1 MPSPLSRYQLAFATP
16 RKLPR
21 PGQLTGRVVVLDI
34 AFAGTGSSGGF
45 EAVTLPFI
53 GGLGERLRGWVDH
66 HDHSEHQRFSD
77 DPRFVLSTKAEHP
90 ACPEMIDE
98 ALCARIGPVETVV
111 CHTDFDGLASAA
123 KWVMDG
129 VAPYPECDADARAID
144 TRMGRPSP
152 MADAM
157 DRALRA
163 HPRDTG
169 LCAAVVRYLATGLE
183 DSGLWRTILQAARQ
197 LRPIEKATRRVAR
210 QFERVRPGV
219 AILDVGAATDK
230 LDTTLLLLLG
240 QEIEPVA
247 VVLDRNNTHVAAR
260 FDSGYNFLEL
270 LALAGGM
277 PTRVAVP
284 RSRAPEVLLRLGV
297 EPSVAERWS
306 TPR

>member
-1 MPSPLSRYQLAFATP
+1 MPSPLSRYQLAFASP

-21 PGQLTGRVVVLDI
+21 PSQLTGRVVVLDI

-53 GGLGERLRGWVDH
+53 SGLGDRLGGWIDH
-66 HDHSEHQRFSD
+66 HDHSEHQRFQG

-90 ACPEMIDE
+90 ACPEMIDP

-111 CHTDFDGLASAA
+111 CHTDFDGLACAA
-123 KWVMDG
+123 KWVLDG
-129 VAPYPECDADARAID
+129 VAPYGECDTDARAID
-144 TRMGRPSP
+144 TRLGKPSP
-152 MADAM
+152 MAGTM

-163 HPRDTG
+163 RPRDTA

-183 DSGLWRTILQAARQ
+183 DSGLWQTILEAARQ
-197 LRPIEKATRRVAR
+197 LDAIETATRRVAR
-210 QFERVRPGV
+210 RFERVAPGV
-219 AILDVGAATDK
+219 AILDVAAVSEKT
-230 LDTTLLLLLG
+230 DTTLLLLLG
-240 QEIEPVA
+240 QEIEPVS

-270 LALAGGM
+270 LGLPGGM

-284 RSRAPEVLLRLGV
+284 RSRAQHVLLSLGV
-297 EPSVAERWS
+297 EPLVAERWAVAV
-306 TPR
+306 

>member
-1 MPSPLSRYQLAFATP
+1 MPSPLSRHQLAFGSP

-21 PGQLTGRVVVLDI
+21 PSQLTGRVVVLDI
-34 AFAGTGSSGGF
+34 AFAGSGSSGGF

-53 GGLGERLRGWVDH
+53 DGLGERLRAWVDH
-66 HDHSEHQRFSD
+66 HDHGEHRRFSD

-98 ALCARIGPVETVV
+98 ALCARIGPAETIV

-129 VAPYPECDADARAID
+129 VAPYPECDTDARAID
-144 TRMGRPSP
+144 TRIGRPSP
-152 MADAM
+152 MAEAM

-163 HPRDTG
+163 RPRDTG
-169 LCAAVVRYLATGLE
+169 LCAAVVRYLVTGLE
-183 DSGLWRTILQAARQ
+183 DSGLWQTILEAARE
-197 LRPIEKATRRVAR
+197 LRPIEQASRRVAR
-210 QFERVRPGV
+210 QFERAAPGV
-219 AILDVGAATDK
+219 AILDVGAVTEK

-270 LALAGGM
+270 LGLLGGM

-284 RSRAPEVLLRLGV
+284 RPRAPDVLLRLGV
-297 EPSVAERWS
+297 DPSVAERWS